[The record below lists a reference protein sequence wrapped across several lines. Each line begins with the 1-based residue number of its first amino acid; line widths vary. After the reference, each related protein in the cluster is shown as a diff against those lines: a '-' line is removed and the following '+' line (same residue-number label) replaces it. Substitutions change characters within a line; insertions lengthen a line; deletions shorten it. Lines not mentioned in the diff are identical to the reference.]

1 MSGWFKYRELDK
13 VEYDSSNYYSLH
25 CVSSCVL
32 PIYEE
37 KKLTLYVTDEKHGNL
52 KNYIDK
58 NGDIIKVSFPEDKE
72 KNLMDSLIKT
82 EYFLLK
88 SRFNDGKIYVGTDE
102 ETLDYFKKKME
113 KYNSKIEKETN
124 IDIIKRLY
132 KKLEDTEKKIL
143 KIKNEQISN
152 LISKNEILTKS
163 LNGVKE
169 KITNQFYGI
178 INLSR
183 YMIKSKPKIFMI

>member
-1 MSGWFKYRELDK
+1 
-13 VEYDSSNYYSLH
+13 
-25 CVSSCVL
+25 
-32 PIYEE
+32 
-37 KKLTLYVTDEKHGNL
+37 
-52 KNYIDK
+52 
-58 NGDIIKVSFPEDKE
+58 
-72 KNLMDSLIKT
+72 
-82 EYFLLK
+82 
-88 SRFNDGKIYVGTDE
+88 
-102 ETLDYFKKKME
+102 ME